1 MDTLVVT
8 WDSHINMTHWRISV
22 TESNYW
28 DVDIRCFCYGLKK
41 NRTEICL
48 MAELIADKNN
58 TILDTKAK
66 DEEEVEEF

>member
-1 MDTLVVT
+1 MLLL
-8 WDSHINMTHWRISV
+8 W
-22 TESNYW
+22 TE
-28 DVDIRCFCYGLKK
+28 KK